1 MADPGEGPAPPPPL
15 FLDQTE
21 ARRAEKYFFGDQL
34 TPLPHIRVWMTALP
48 PVSKSGSSTGAD
60 FANYLSIRSEKY
72 GLSLYISRE
81 KGDHHYIQT
90 WHKDRFSH
98 YNLIL
103 KKLQEKM
110 S

>member
-1 MADPGEGPAPPPPL
+1 
-15 FLDQTE
+15 
-21 ARRAEKYFFGDQL
+21 
-34 TPLPHIRVWMTALP
+34 MTALP

-110 S
+110 SGNVLKPPGHPIILPKSNKFNMATVSVKRSIKITNCT